1 MSDEIK
7 IKKMFIFGAK
17 LFYNAFIFFWCF
29 QMVKVFLIFVQYA
42 ETTDL
47 KVLYSI
53 LLLISIMAMR
63 FPFADLKYHEFE

>member
-7 IKKMFIFGAK
+7 IKKMLIYGAK
-17 LFYNAFIFFWCF
+17 LFYNGFIFLMCVGV
-29 QMVKVFLIFVQYA
+29 VKALIVFVQYA